1 MRPIT
6 LASLVFAAGLAAPA
20 LAPPAA
26 QAQTV
31 PPLTYVQQLPP
42 QAVQAVQQRLSQ
54 AGFYQ
59 GRLDGVWGPDSEAA
73 LERFQASHALQV
85 TGQLNEATAR
95 NLGLT
100 RIRSWPPHSPRPAT
114 MAASPGTLSPDAV
127 RAIQGRLRYLGFYN
141 GNLDGVW
148 GGETQAAYS
157 RYQARNGLQVTGMPN
172 APTLQSL
179 GLNPEMVMAGR

>member
-6 LASLVFAAGLAAPA
+6 LAGMVFAAGLAAPA
-20 LAPPAA
+20 LTLPAA
-26 QAQTV
+26 QAQTA

-42 QAVQAVQQRLSQ
+42 QAVQAVQQRLGQ

-95 NLGLT
+95 NLGLNPDT
-100 RIRSWPPHSPRPAT
+100 LVASSQPAAPT
-114 MAASPGTLSPDAV
+114 MAASPGTLGPDGV

-157 RYQARNGLQVTGMPN
+157 RYQARNGLQVTGTAN